1 MAHTTYAYTVATH
14 AVDDQHGNQITIGT
28 RRECM
33 NAARRYLS
41 AHPEAACV
49 ELYDVVQFTSEL
61 LGRSI
66 ISDDGEVA

>member
-41 AHPEAACV
+41 AHPEATCV
-49 ELYDVVQFTSEL
+49 ELYDVVQFTSVM

-66 ISDDGEVA
+66 LTIVAEVA